1 LCNKNLKNKKDD
13 MKTYATSLIGIGL
26 LLLAGNATAMMIS
39 GKSDTGP
46 VTVDMSMDE
55 IYELLQSYQPG
66 TKKEKKY
73 GKKADKKYSKINK
86 LHSKLDGSTSDKK
99 AAKLVKKI
107 GKKEQKLA
115 ALLRKMNL
123 DLSRFLAAGTGDF
136 PGEYT
141 TGDQPGNDVRN
152 VPEPSVLALLAIGLV
167 GIGASRYR
175 RRLA

>member
-1 LCNKNLKNKKDD
+1 
-13 MKTYATSLIGIGL
+13 MKTFIKSLIGIGL

-39 GKSDTGP
+39 GKSDIGP

-73 GKKADKKYSKINK
+73 SKKADKKYSKINK
-86 LHSKLDGSTSDKK
+86 SQSKLDGSTSDKK

-107 GKKEQKLA
+107 EKKEQKLA

-123 DLSRFLAAGTGDF
+123 DLSAYLTSEISPAVTDIGNF
-136 PGEYT
+136 PGEDT
-141 TGDQPGNDVRN
+141 SGDQPGNDTRN
-152 VPEPSVLALLAIGLV
+152 VPEPSVLALLAIGL
-167 GIGASRYR
+167 IGFGATRFR
-175 RRLA
+175 RQSA